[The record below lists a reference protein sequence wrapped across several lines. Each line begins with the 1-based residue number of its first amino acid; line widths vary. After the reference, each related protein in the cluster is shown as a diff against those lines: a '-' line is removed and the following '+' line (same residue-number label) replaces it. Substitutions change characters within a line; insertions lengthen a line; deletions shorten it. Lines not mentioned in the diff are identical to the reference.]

1 MTASVAILGLIPML
15 LSTGVG
21 AETQR
26 PLASV
31 VIGGLITSTLLTL
44 VLLPVIYEWV
54 ENRKESSWLPEKWKH
69 LFIEIE
75 LLMSWMRGRKR

>member
-1 MTASVAILGLIPML
+1 L

-31 VIGGLITSTLLTL
+31 VIGGLFTSTLLTL
-44 VLLPVIYEWV
+44 VLLPVIYEWI
-54 ENRKESSWLPEKWKH
+54 ESRSEQP
-69 LFIEIE
+69 
-75 LLMSWMRGRKR
+75 LLQEES

>member
-1 MTASVAILGLIPML
+1 MTACTTILAIIPLL

-31 VIGGLITSTLLTL
+31 VIGGLFSSTFLTL
-44 VLLPVIYEWV
+44 VLLPAIYEWV
-54 ENRKESSWLPEKWKH
+54 ETRKEDPS
-69 LFIEIE
+69 
-75 LLMSWMRGRKR
+75 